1 MRLDDETRLR
11 HMLDAA
17 RRATAFLG
25 SRSSAELERDEVLTQ
40 ALVRMLEIIG
50 EAASQVSVRGREL
63 WIGIAWRPIIGMRN
77 RLIHAYFDVDL
88 DVVWHTTVDSLPPL
102 IMELEKILAM
112 IDDALDTG
120 AHGGNDGAD
129 RG

>member
-50 EAASQVSVRGREL
+50 EAASQVSARGREL
-63 WIGIAWRPIIGMRN
+63 WTGIAWRPIIGMRN

-102 IMELEKILAM
+102 IVELERILAM

-120 AHGGNDGAD
+120 ATGGSDGAD

>member
-25 SRSSAELERDEVLTQ
+25 GRSKAELEQDEVLTQ

-50 EAASQVSVRGREL
+50 EAASQVSAQGREI
-63 WIGIAWRPIIGMRN
+63 WAGIAWRPIIGMRN

-88 DVVWHTTVDSLPPL
+88 AVVWHTTVDSLPPL
-102 IMELEKILAM
+102 IVELERILAM
-112 IDDALDTG
+112 IDDTLDT
-120 AHGGNDGAD
+120 DT
-129 RG
+129 